1 MALFTTFCKECAGV
15 ALLDERSAKQGRL
28 SCPRCGSHVA
38 IVPGC
43 SFTTDEQELFDDL
56 VEVAR
61 EGALQPGRPRQLA
74 SEVAQTLRAGTDTGP
89 LLERLTVPF
98 PGLLPIQ
105 TAAARNE
112 SERRRVLRVMRAVL
126 EAMSLEG
133 T

>member
-89 LLERLTVPF
+89 LLERLVEGRAEGEHVP
-98 PGLLPIQ
+98 
-105 TAAARNE
+105 AHARRVSPE
-112 SERRRVLRVMRAVL
+112 DLRGHVAGSPHEHAWQRERR
-126 EAMSLEG
+126 
-133 T
+133 